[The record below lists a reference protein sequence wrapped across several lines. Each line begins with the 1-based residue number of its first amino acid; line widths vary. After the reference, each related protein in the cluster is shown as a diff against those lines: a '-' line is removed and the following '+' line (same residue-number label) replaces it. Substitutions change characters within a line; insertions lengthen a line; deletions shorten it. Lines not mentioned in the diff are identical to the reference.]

1 MLWGIS
7 CWVLEVPIIHFLGC
21 CKRNTSRASNH
32 TWKRWNVK
40 VMTMKPSFR
49 KRYLAYKYSTINSIR
64 GRGRICFFL
73 TSKMKHFFSLVRLD
87 QLIIYGI
94 FKCWRQLECY
104 KWRKGKSHAI
114 NCPDSNTLI
123 GVVLRV
129 RGRVWFEFDIKV
141 KTESPINLEEVHT
154 FTLLINE
161 YLIHIR
167 STLPE
172 CSSVLLRSP
181 RMLFNGVS

>member
-1 MLWGIS
+1 MSDL
-7 CWVLEVPIIHFLGC
+7 LLGTWSTH
-21 CKRNTSRASNH
+21 NTFSWLLQTQHVSRKQSH
-32 TWKRWNVK
+32 MK
-40 VMTMKPSFR
+40 TMKRESHDHETQFPKEVFSI
-49 KRYLAYKYSTINSIR
+49 YSSTINSIR

-114 NCPDSNTLI
+114 NCPDSKTFI

-129 RGRVWFEFDIKV
+129 RGRVWFDFDIKV
-141 KTESPINLEEVHT
+141 KTESPINLEEVQT
-154 FTLLINE
+154 STLLINE

-172 CSSVLLRSP
+172 SSSVLLRSP

>member
-1 MLWGIS
+1 MLWVIS

-49 KRYLAYKYSTINSIR
+49 KRYLAYIAALSIAFVVEEESV
-64 GRGRICFFL
+64 FFL

-114 NCPDSNTLI
+114 NCPDSKTLI

-141 KTESPINLEEVHT
+141 KTESPINLEEVQT
-154 FTLLINE
+154 STLLINE